1 MKERY
6 YSAQEAGAL
15 PVDQCN
21 TATKSVSGISGSVCT
36 DEPSSSVVKRLHL
49 VSQRAESLRNSSM
62 NILAGVLQQPGDSQK
77 ERAGRVGLE
86 GQLRDVQEALEDAER
101 TLQVLGNYLF
111 A

>member
-1 MKERY
+1 
-6 YSAQEAGAL
+6 
-15 PVDQCN
+15 
-21 TATKSVSGISGSVCT
+21 
-36 DEPSSSVVKRLHL
+36 
-49 VSQRAESLRNSSM
+49 M